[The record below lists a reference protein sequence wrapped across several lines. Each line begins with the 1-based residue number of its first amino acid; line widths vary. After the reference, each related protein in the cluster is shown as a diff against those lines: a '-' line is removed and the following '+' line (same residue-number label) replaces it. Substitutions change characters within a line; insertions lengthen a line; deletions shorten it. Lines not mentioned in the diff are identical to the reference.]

1 MQPQSLRLK
10 ELAATAKHGAMMA
23 GRLRLFNPLARA
35 VAANLPFERREY
47 LLSRLSCPGW
57 TTLASPSGG
66 HLKLW
71 YDGNDFVTNEVVLK
85 GIAGYEPDTLPVA
98 MALAKRART
107 IFDLGASVGLYSL
120 CMAQANPGA
129 RVFAFEPLD
138 VVYAKLIRNVVAN
151 NLTGITC
158 VGAAVGDTQG
168 LVPLFAPAG
177 QGLDVTAST
186 VASHRLNWPET
197 AYECS
202 FVAQTRL
209 DSFAEQAGIDDIDLI
224 KIDVERAEFKV
235 LEGMRGLLSK
245 TPHIICEVLPGALGQ
260 NDHTSAISELVAAY
274 GYRVYLLTP
283 SGPVSRPHVEAD
295 QDHWEQLFT
304 TMSPN
309 DLGAALAG

>member
-1 MQPQSLRLK
+1 
-10 ELAATAKHGAMMA
+10 
-23 GRLRLFNPLARA
+23 
-35 VAANLPFERREY
+35 
-47 LLSRLSCPGW
+47 
-57 TTLASPSGG
+57 
-66 HLKLW
+66 
-71 YDGNDFVTNEVVLK
+71 
-85 GIAGYEPDTLPVA
+85 
-98 MALAKRART
+98 
-107 IFDLGASVGLYSL
+107 
-120 CMAQANPGA
+120 
-129 RVFAFEPLD
+129 
-138 VVYAKLIRNVVAN
+138 LIKNVVAN

-177 QGLDVTAST
+177 HGLEVVAST

-197 AYECS
+197 AYACN

-209 DSFAEQAGIDDIDLI
+209 DSFAQQAGIDEVDLV

-235 LEGMRGLLSK
+235 LEGMRGLLSNS
-245 TPHIICEVLPGALGQ
+245 PDIICEVLPEEVSQ
-260 NDHTSAISELVAAY
+260 SKHTSAISELVAAY

-309 DLGAALAG
+309 DLTAALAG